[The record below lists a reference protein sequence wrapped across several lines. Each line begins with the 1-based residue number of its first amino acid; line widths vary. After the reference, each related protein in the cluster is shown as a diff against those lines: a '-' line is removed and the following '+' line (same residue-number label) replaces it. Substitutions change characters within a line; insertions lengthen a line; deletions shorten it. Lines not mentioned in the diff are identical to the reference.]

1 MFDAP
6 IVPLQSPCRN
16 CRERHTACW
25 SSYPRYAEY
34 HTALDSFQTQRT
46 AQRAVD
52 EACVLRGDKIRRD
65 VHKYGLYERKKR
77 WN

>member
-6 IVPLQSPCRN
+6 IVPLQAPCLD
-16 CRERHTACW
+16 CYARHMACW
-25 SSYPRYAEY
+25 SSCPRYAAY
-34 HTALDSFQTQRT
+34 RAALDRLQTQRI

-52 EACVLRGDKIRRD
+52 EAGVARGDKIRRD
-65 VHKYGLYERKKR
+65 VHRYGLYERKKR

>member
-25 SSYPRYAEY
+25 FACPRHAAYRA
-34 HTALDSFQTQRT
+34 ALDHFQTERT
-46 AQRAVD
+46 VQRAID
-52 EACVLRGDKIRRD
+52 EAGVLRGDKIRRD

>member
-25 SSYPRYAEY
+25 SVCPQYTAYRA
-34 HTALDSFQTQRT
+34 ALDRFQ
-46 AQRAVD
+46 AQRIVQRAAD
-52 EACVLRGDKIRRD
+52 EAGVLRGDKIRRD
-65 VHKYGLYERKKR
+65 VHKYGLYERKK
-77 WN
+77 

>member
-25 SSYPRYAEY
+25 SACPRYASY
-34 HTALDSFQTQRT
+34 RAALDSFQTQRT

-52 EACVLRGDKIRRD
+52 EAGVLRGDKIRRD

>member
-1 MFDAP
+1 MFDAL
-6 IVPLQSPCRN
+6 IVPLQAPCQG
-16 CRERHTACW
+16 CAERHPACW
-25 SSYPRYAEY
+25 SSCPRYAAY
-34 HTALDSFQTQRT
+34 RTALDRLQTQRT

-52 EACVLRGDKIRRD
+52 EAGVLRGDKIRRD